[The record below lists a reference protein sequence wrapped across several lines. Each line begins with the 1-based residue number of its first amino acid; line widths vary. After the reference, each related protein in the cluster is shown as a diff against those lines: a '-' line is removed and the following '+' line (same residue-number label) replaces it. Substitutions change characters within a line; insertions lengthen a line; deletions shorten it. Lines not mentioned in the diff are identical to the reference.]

1 MELAVLNTQG
11 KETGRKVVLSDA
23 VFGVEANDH
32 AIYLDVKQYLADQRQ
47 GTHKSKQRNEVAGST
62 RKLKRQKGTGGARCG
77 SIKSPLFVGG
87 GRVFGPVP
95 RDYSF
100 KLNKKLKQLARR
112 SALTYKAQAGA
123 ICVVEPISMDAPKTK
138 SIVAMAEAL
147 KVADKK
153 VLLLELGVGEMTPSI
168 IKLPFWE
175 LTAKN
180 ENVFYACLNREAAHS
195 PEHLRGRSLY
205 LQGDL
210 AETLAALRQERSIA
224 ATIK

>member
-11 KETGRKVVLSDA
+11 KETGRKVTLSDA

-77 SIKSPLFVGG
+77 SIKSPLFPGG
-87 GRVFGPVP
+87 GRIFGPVP

-100 KLNKKLKQLARR
+100 KLNKKLKRLARR
-112 SALTYKAQAGA
+112 SALSYKAQAGA
-123 ICVVEPISMDAPKTK
+123 ITVVEMLSLEAPKTK
-138 SIVAMAEAL
+138 QVIALTEAL

-153 VLLLELGVGEMTPSI
+153 VLLVLPEGNANLQLSCRNIPSVKPVLAANI
-168 IKLPFWE
+168 NTYEVMNANTLVMVE
-175 LTAKN
+175 GA
-180 ENVFYACLNREAAHS
+180 ENVLNVM
-195 PEHLRGRSLY
+195 
-205 LQGDL
+205 L
-210 AETLAALRQERSIA
+210 A
-224 ATIK
+224 

>member
-1 MELAVLNTQG
+1 MELAVLNTLGQ
-11 KETGRKVVLSDA
+11 ETGRKVVLSDA

-47 GTHKSKQRNEVAGST
+47 GTHKAKQRNEVAGST

-77 SIKSPLFVGG
+77 SIKSPLFPGG

-123 ICVVEPISMDAPKTK
+123 IQVLENPAMEAPKTK
-138 SIVAMAEAL
+138 AVVAMAKAL
-147 KVADKK
+147 NVENKK
-153 VLLLELGVGEMTPSI
+153 VLVVLPETNVNFQLSCRNIPSVKPI
-168 IKLPFWE
+168 LAQNLNTYEVMNASAIVLVE
-175 LTAKN
+175 GA
-180 ENVFYACLNREAAHS
+180 ENVINVM
-195 PEHLRGRSLY
+195 
-205 LQGDL
+205 L
-210 AETLAALRQERSIA
+210 A
-224 ATIK
+224 

>member
-1 MELAVLNTQG
+1 MELAVLNTLGQ
-11 KETGRKVVLSDA
+11 ETGRKVVLSDA

-32 AIYLDVKQYLADQRQ
+32 AIYLDVKQFLADQRQ

-77 SIKSPLFVGG
+77 SIKSPLFPGG

-123 ICVVEPISMDAPKTK
+123 IQVLENPAMEAPKTK
-138 SIVAMAEAL
+138 AVVAMAKAL
-147 KVADKK
+147 NVENKK
-153 VLLLELGVGEMTPSI
+153 VLVVLPETNVNFQLSCRNIPSVKPI
-168 IKLPFWE
+168 LAQNLNTYEVMNASTIVLVE
-175 LTAKN
+175 GA
-180 ENVFYACLNREAAHS
+180 ENVINVM
-195 PEHLRGRSLY
+195 
-205 LQGDL
+205 L
-210 AETLAALRQERSIA
+210 A
-224 ATIK
+224 